1 MYNSIA
7 ITDLLS
13 VGIVLLIALTAAA
26 TSYLTYRRA
35 MPGRTR
41 SASAYQ
47 MGFMA
52 GLAAALGLA
61 NLLSAFALENVP
73 VAEAGILASFVGPFA
88 GLVHGELRR
97 LAQQEVP
104 VPTPEVVTGSAAP
117 DFRPFQHFLDSRAT
131 HPGAVHHDR

>member
-13 VGIVLLIALTAAA
+13 VGTVLLIALTAAA
-26 TSYLTYRRA
+26 ISYLTYRRA

-47 MGFMA
+47 TGFMA

-61 NLLSAFALENVP
+61 NLLPAFALENVP
-73 VAEAGILASFVGPFA
+73 IAEAGILASFVGPFA

-97 LAQQEVP
+97 LAQQEVAA
-104 VPTPEVVTGSAAP
+104 PTPDVP
-117 DFRPFQHFLDSRAT
+117 MSRWLYPST
-131 HPGAVHHDR
+131 SGTLSRNLETQ

>member
-1 MYNSIA
+1 MRISIA
-7 ITDLLS
+7 ILNLLS
-13 VGIVLLIALTAAA
+13 VGTVLLIALTAAA

-47 MGFMA
+47 TGFMA

-61 NLLSAFALENVP
+61 NLLPAFALENVP
-73 VAEAGILASFVGPFA
+73 IAEAGILASFVGPFA

-97 LAQQEVP
+97 LAQQE
-104 VPTPEVVTGSAAP
+104 TAAP
-117 DFRPFQHFLDSRAT
+117 IPDVPMSRWLYSRAPNAT
-131 HPGAVHHDR
+131 GAANTRLPD